1 MPKAS
6 LLITVLVVCL
16 SLECSAQ
23 SQADLTQSPQA
34 QAKAPQ
40 STPLPAKVVSF
51 RPKLTLREALK
62 IAEGYISK
70 EQIDIRP
77 YWLYRAVYIAV
88 GDEKTPAEKKLPAWH
103 FWWVSEKGVSGDDVE
118 ILVYMDG
125 KAYRA
130 PSM

>member
-6 LLITVLVVCL
+6 LLVTVLLVCL

-23 SQADLTQSPQA
+23 SQANSTQDS
-34 QAKAPQ
+34 QAKEHQ
-40 STPLPAKVVSF
+40 STLFSANAVSF
-51 RPKLTLREALK
+51 RPKLTLQEAVK
-62 IAEGYISK
+62 IAEDYISK

-77 YWLYRAVYIAV
+77 YWLYRAIYILV

-103 FWWVSEKGVSGDDVE
+103 FLWVSEKGVIGDDVE